1 MIEMSLMLS
10 EDSELEELD
19 DEDEMDLRGIRIS
32 KELL

>member
-10 EDSELEELD
+10 DDSELEELD